1 MDAFQPILGLIVV
14 LPIPM
19 ERQLLILMELKKVEL
34 QINILKTPL
43 MPMKQQLFIV
53 MVIDTFKI
61 LECMI
66 IV

>member
-19 ERQLLILMELKKVEL
+19 ERQLPILMELKKVEL

-43 MPMKQQLFIV
+43 MPMKQQLFII